1 LRSIFQEVLDE
12 GRIETEGPMR
22 AFTVLLAAR
31 IALSLLSQTDG
42 RDAPDKP
49 PAGFKI
55 TTRRADDAVAVRSE
69 QGRTVVTVKSPFGIS
84 QAVLERLGETWSK
97 TVVLRL
103 HLKGLSSFR
112 ASNGTVTLGAAVSP
126 QEGRT
131 KVRIWKDGKENSP
144 LDETSP
150 FWMDIHIVGGDGR
163 PTQELPLKDGYFE
176 VTLPKVFF
184 EGSPKSITLNW
195 IDFYR

>member
-1 LRSIFQEVLDE
+1 V
-12 GRIETEGPMR
+12 R
-22 AFTVLLAAR
+22 AFPVLLA
-31 IALSLLSQTDG
+31 LSLFSQGDG

-55 TTRRADDAVAVRSE
+55 TTRRADDAVTVRSD
-69 QGRTVVTVKSPFGIS
+69 QGRTVITVKSPFGIS
-84 QAVLERLGETWSK
+84 QSVLERLGETWPEA
-97 TVVLRL
+97 VVLRL

-112 ASNGTVTLGAAVSP
+112 ASNGTVTPDAAVSL

-131 KVRIWKDGKENSP
+131 RVRIWKDGKEDSP
-144 LDETSP
+144 LDEKSP

-163 PTQELPLKDGYFE
+163 PAQELPLKDGYFE
-176 VTLPKVFF
+176 TALPRVFF